1 MIKRLS
7 IKHLLLSAS
16 AVLGLSSVYAVPQT
30 ITTAYTPA
38 PGHGIVYV
46 TPAPS
51 TPMYTTFTV
60 TNTNPYPITIKKVG
74 YWHPGTVKSFAAY
87 DYTANGQS
95 FSLYYSNSS
104 LSGSPAP
111 FTGWTLVQTS
121 PPIST
126 ASDGYT
132 DVITNVSIEIPPVTC
147 GNNTVRFAFISSD
160 TLMHGA
166 SYSPLTPTSF
176 TTNGVTLNAG
186 DASNYWGTY
195 PSNGFQHTYPVPSG
209 QVAPNNNLYFA
220 FDGYVVYDTGKS
232 INPTAPSLTATPNPV
247 CKGDSV
253 TLCASGA
260 NPCFGKVTY
269 YWFGPSGFI
278 DTGACITVKN
288 ILASTAFTCRYVT
301 PLTDSS
307 LPSSVVVSV
316 SDPKPP
322 VVTGRTAY
330 CINDPFVA
338 LNVLGQNLQWF
349 YTPTGG
355 SPIPITPTFNTSTS
369 NSAEYYV
376 QQVVDGCPSPRVKVV
391 FTAAPKPAAPKVT
404 TPIFY
409 CENAAALPLTA
420 IGQNMRWYYDPTG
433 GYPSTIPP
441 IPATGVH
448 GTEDYYVSQ
457 EIDGCEGPRS
467 QIDVVTLF
475 KPNGVIVPGRTEICQ
490 GDTVHFN
497 YYGSADSAAGFEWG
511 IPTNGGTTVLSN
523 IGETPIVIR
532 FDSAGKQNID
542 LTVSNKG
549 CKSDVFYQPIQV
561 NPTPEAIISAK
572 EDMCIGR
579 TELISLQYFTPTI
592 DTFHWDFDGGY
603 TTHFATDQGP
613 YGVIWPNDGQHVIK
627 LTVVDAGCPH
637 TVYDTLNVHAL
648 PDAKI
653 KVDGYSNTSVFCAGD
668 SIRMTANTI
677 VPGAKYE
684 WSPTRF
690 FDTYSDIPVSY
701 ARVDFTG
708 YVKLKVTGDYGCVN
722 TDSIL
727 INTKPCCELT
737 FPSAFTPNNDTRN
750 DVFRPITQG
759 WHNVKSFRILNRW
772 GETIYET
779 ADERRGWDGT
789 FNGKPQDLGV
799 YFYSI
804 IFKCGDKDIEQ
815 KGEVVLV
822 R

>member
-7 IKHLLLSAS
+7 IKHLLLGAC
-16 AVLGLSSVYAVPQT
+16 AVLGFASAQAVPQT
-30 ITTAYTPA
+30 ITTAFTGLAGHTPVF
-38 PGHGIVYV
+38 PGSGAT
-46 TPAPS
+46 TPQF
-51 TPMYTTFTV
+51 TTFIV
-60 TNTNPYPITIKKVG
+60 TNSNPYPIAIRTVG
-74 YWHPGTVKSFAAY
+74 YWHQGIPTANY
-87 DYTANGQS
+87 DANGQS
-95 FSLYYSNSS
+95 FSLYSSNTS
-104 LSGSPAP
+104 LSGSPVP
-111 FTGWTLVQTS
+111 FTGWTLEKVS
-121 PPIST
+121 PPIVTS
-126 ASDGYT
+126 SDGYT
-132 DVITNVSIEIPPVTC
+132 PVITGVNIIIPPASC
-147 GNNTVRFAFISSD
+147 GNNSVRFAFVSSD
-160 TLMHGA
+160 TLTLA
-166 SYSPLTPTSF
+166 FKYATVLSPTAF
-176 TTNGVTLNAG
+176 TVGGVTLNSG
-186 DASNYWGTY
+186 DVSNYNGVY
-195 PSNGFQHTYPVPSG
+195 PTTAYSHTAPATTG
-209 QVAPNNNLYFA
+209 QAPPNNIGFLA
-220 FDGYVVYDTGKS
+220 FDGYIEFDTGKL
-232 INPTAPSLTATPNPV
+232 IHPQAPSVSATPNPV

-260 NPCFGKVTY
+260 VSCFGKATY

-288 ILASTAFTCRYVT
+288 LQTATAFTCKYTT
-301 PLTDSS
+301 PVTDSS
-307 LPSSVVVSV
+307 DPTTLIVGV

-338 LNVLGQNLQWF
+338 LNVLGQNLQWY

-523 IGETPIVIR
+523 IGETPIIIR
-532 FDSAGKQNID
+532 FDSAGKQTID
-542 LTVSNKG
+542 LTVANKG

-561 NPTPEAIISAK
+561 NPTPQAIISAK

-579 TELISLQYFTPTI
+579 TELISLEYFTPTI

-613 YGVIWPNDGQHVIK
+613 YGVIWPTDGQHVIK

-653 KVDGYSNTSVFCAGD
+653 HVDGYSNTSVYCAGD

-701 ARVDFTG
+701 ARVDLTG

-737 FPSAFTPNNDTRN
+737 FPSAFTPNNDGRN
-750 DVFRPITQG
+750 DKFRPITQG
-759 WHNVKSFRILNRW
+759 WHDVKSFRVLNRW
-772 GETIYET
+772 GETIFET

-804 IFKCGDKDIEQ
+804 IFKCSGKDVEQ

>member
-7 IKHLLLSAS
+7 IKHLLLSAC
-16 AVLGLSSVYAVPQT
+16 AVLGSVAAGYAVPAT
-30 ITTAYTPA
+30 VATAYTTTPIGY
-38 PGHGIVYV
+38 GHVYIG
-46 TPAPS
+46 TPS
-51 TPMYTTFTV
+51 VPMYETFTV
-60 TNTNPYPITIKKVG
+60 TNSNPYPIVITDIGALHIGVDIVFTG
-74 YWHPGTVKSFAAY
+74 SAT
-87 DYTANGQS
+87 YTHNANGQS
-95 FSLYYSNSS
+95 YSLYYSNSS
-104 LSGSPAP
+104 LSGSPVP
-111 FTGWTLVQTS
+111 FTGWTLVTTS
-121 PPIST
+121 PPITTST
-126 ASDGYT
+126 NGVTSMFNG
-132 DVITNVSIEIPPVTC
+132 VKIIIPPASC
-147 GNNTVRFAFISSD
+147 GNNVVRFAIVSD
-160 TLMHGA
+160 TITTQA
-166 SYSPLTPTSF
+166 ANVPLTPTSF
-176 TTNGVTLNAG
+176 TTNGVTLSG
-186 DASNYWGTY
+186 ASAAEYIGTY
-195 PSNGFQHTYPVPSG
+195 PTSG
-209 QVAPNNNLYFA
+209 NQMTSYNRA
-220 FDGYVVYDTGKS
+220 FSGYVTFDTGK
-232 INPTAPSLTATPNPV
+232 IIKPDAPDVTATPNPV
-247 CKGDSV
+247 CKGDAV

-260 NPCFGKVTY
+260 IPCFGKATY
-269 YWFGPSGFI
+269 YWWGPSGFI

-288 ILASTAFTCRYVT
+288 IISPTAFTCRYT
-301 PLTDSS
+301 TAMTDTSDAKT
-307 LPSSVVVSV
+307 VVVGV

-338 LNVLGQNLQWF
+338 LNVLGQNLQWY

-376 QQVVDGCPSPRVKVV
+376 QQVVDGCPSPRTKVV

-420 IGQNMRWYYDPTG
+420 IGQNMRWYYDATG

-448 GTEDYYVSQ
+448 GTEDFYVSQ

-467 QIDVVTLF
+467 QIDVITLF

-490 GDTVHFN
+490 GDTVHFS

-532 FDSAGKQNID
+532 FDSAGKQTID
-542 LTVSNKG
+542 LTVANKG

-603 TTHFATDQGP
+603 TTHYATDQGP
-613 YGVIWPNDGQHVIK
+613 YGVIWPTDGQHVIK
-627 LTVVDAGCPH
+627 LTVVDEGCPH

-737 FPSAFTPNNDTRN
+737 FPSAFTPNNDGKN
-750 DVFRPITQG
+750 DRFRPITQG

-772 GETIYET
+772 GETIFET

-804 IFKCGDKDIEQ
+804 IFKCADKDIEQ

>member
-7 IKHLLLSAS
+7 IKHLLLGAC
-16 AVLGLSSVYAVPQT
+16 AVLGLASAQAVPQT
-30 ITTAYTPA
+30 ITSAYTNQTTDVMWTNV
-38 PGHGIVYV
+38 PGPHFI
-46 TPAPS
+46 
-51 TPMYTTFTV
+51 TFSI
-60 TNTNPYPITIKKVG
+60 TNTNNYPIAITGVG
-74 YWHPGTVKSFAAY
+74 IFHPGISIGSNNY
-87 DYTANGQS
+87 NANGKS
-95 FSLYYSNSS
+95 YSLYSSKTS
-104 LSGSPAP
+104 LSGSPLP
-111 FTGWTLVQTS
+111 LNSGNGWDLVTSS
-121 PPIST
+121 PPITT
-126 ASDGYT
+126 ASNGQT
-132 DVITNVSIEIPPVTC
+132 QIISGIKVIIPPASCGGNTIRMAITC
-147 GNNTVRFAFISSD
+147 DSLAYA
-160 TLMHGA
+160 GA
-166 SYSPLTPTSF
+166 VVANALVPLTPTTF
-176 TTNGVTLNAG
+176 TVGGVTMEAG
-186 DASNYWGTY
+186 S
-195 PSNGFQHTYPVPSG
+195 SG
-209 QVAPNNNLYFA
+209 QYAGNIVNISQSNTVANAYIG
-220 FDGYVVYDTGKS
+220 FDGFVVFDTGKVVKPEA
-232 INPTAPSLTATPNPV
+232 PTVSATPNPV
-247 CKGDSV
+247 CKNDSV

-260 NPCFGKVTY
+260 NPCFGKATY
-269 YWFGPSGFI
+269 YWFGPSGYI
-278 DTGACITVKN
+278 DSGACITVKN
-288 ILASTAFTCRYVT
+288 IVTATAFTCKYTT
-301 PLTDSS
+301 PVTDSS
-307 LPSSVVVSV
+307 DPTTVIVGV

-338 LNVLGQNLQWF
+338 LNVLGQNLQWY

-376 QQVVDGCPSPRVKVV
+376 QQVVDGCPSPRTKVV

-448 GTEDYYVSQ
+448 GTEDFYVSQ

-511 IPTNGGTTVLSN
+511 IPTNGGTTVISN

-613 YGVIWPNDGQHVIK
+613 YGVIWPTDGQHVIK
-627 LTVVDAGCPH
+627 LTVVDEGCPH

-653 KVDGYSNTSVFCAGD
+653 HVDGYSNTSVYCAGD

-701 ARVDFTG
+701 ARVDLTG

-737 FPSAFTPNNDTRN
+737 FPSAFTPNNDGRN
-750 DVFRPITQG
+750 DKFRPITQG
-759 WHNVKSFRILNRW
+759 WHDVKSFRILNRW
-772 GETIYET
+772 GQTIFET

-804 IFKCGDKDIEQ
+804 IFKCSGKDVEQ